1 MNHLRASALTADN
14 STEKKNARTEHE
26 IAMPEQW
33 RLYSR

>member
-1 MNHLRASALTADN
+1 MNHLRASALKVED
-14 STEKKNARTEHE
+14 STEEKKRAHRTA

>member
-1 MNHLRASALTADN
+1 MNHLRASASTVDN
-14 STEKKNARTEHE
+14 STEKKNARTGHE

>member
-1 MNHLRASALTADN
+1 MTHIRAGALTVDN
-14 STEKKNARTEHE
+14 STEKKNARAGHE